1 MTTKL
6 FGEPVRRREDQRLI
20 TGKGRYLDDIG
31 HNALAAAFVRSPHAH
46 ARIVSIDVDEA
57 LDVEGLVA
65 IYTYEDLTGPM
76 AEPLPVL
83 IPHPQLHSPR
93 TGFPLANGEVNHVG
107 EPVVMVVATDR
118 YVAEDA
124 CDRIVV
130 TYEELPVV
138 VGVDAARAAEH
149 AVHEEIPDNVAAR
162 HHQETGDVEPVL
174 ASSPRT
180 LSFTQYIE
188 RSACMPMEG
197 KGVHAKWDADDS
209 SLRVYTSTQA
219 STSVRAAIAAKLEL
233 SLDTVEVI
241 APDVGGGFG
250 VKIVHPW
257 PEELLV
263 PMAAIA
269 LGREVKW
276 TEDRREHFIGSA
288 HERQQRQ
295 EITVGYDDEGRVTAL
310 DVHIWH
316 DNGAYTPYGIIVPIV
331 TATQLVGPYAIPV
344 YRVIVES
351 VFTNTVIVTPY
362 RGAGRPQGCYA
373 MERTMDRIADEL
385 GLDRALVRERN
396 LIRPDQFP
404 YDHHLTFQDGRPV
417 IYDSGDY
424 PGLLEKLKALVG
436 WSAAEEL
443 RADAEA
449 RGRLLGVGMALYVEG
464 TGPGPYEGGHVQ
476 VLGSGKVLVSTGL
489 TSQGQGHETAFAQI
503 VASELGVPI
512 EDVEV
517 TTGDTRRFG
526 YAVGTFASRA
536 AVMSGNAIA
545 LAARGVREKA
555 LRIAADVLEASPEDL
570 EIDEGLVQVKGVP
583 GTSIPLRT
591 VAVLSNPLRYAFDE
605 AAKQATQFAK
615 AGDDDKPPV
624 AVGDAPGL
632 EHRDYYSPIRSTF
645 ASGAHAAIVE
655 IDPATWEIDVVKYA
669 VVHDC
674 GNVVNPMIVE
684 GQVHGGV
691 AQGIGGALYERMAY
705 DADGQLQNASFMD
718 FLMPYASE
726 VPDIDID
733 HQQTPSPLNPLGI
746 KGAGEAGV
754 IPGTAALASA
764 IEDAVGRRIA
774 SMPISP
780 TELYDLVRSPDSEMT
795 ATAGRRAGTGV
806 MA

>member
-6 FGEPVRRREDQRLI
+6 FGEPVRRREDARLI

-31 HNALAAAFVRSPHAH
+31 HDALAAAFVRSPHAH
-46 ARIVSIDVDEA
+46 ARIVDIDVEA
-57 LDVEGLVA
+57 ALEVEGLVA

-83 IPHPQLHSPR
+83 IPHPQLHAPR
-93 TGFPLANGEVNHVG
+93 TGYPLADGEVNHVG

-124 CDRIVV
+124 AERIVV

-138 VGVDAARAAEH
+138 VGVDAARAAAA
-149 AVHEEIPDNVAAR
+149 AVHDEIPDNVAAR
-162 HHQETGDVEPVL
+162 HHQETGDVEAAL
-174 ASSPRT
+174 AGSART

-188 RSACMPMEG
+188 RSACMPLEG
-197 KGVHAKWDADDS
+197 KGVHARWDPADS
-209 SLRVYTSTQA
+209 SLRVYSSTQA

-233 SLDTVEVI
+233 SLDAVEVI

-263 PMAAIA
+263 PMAAIK

-276 TEDRREHFIGSA
+276 AEDRREHFIGSA

-295 EITVGYDDEGRVTAL
+295 EITVGFDDDGRITAL
-310 DVHIWH
+310 DVHAWH

-344 YRVIVES
+344 YRVVVES
-351 VFTNTVIVTPY
+351 VYTNTVIVTPY

-373 MERTMDRIADEL
+373 MERTMDRIADAL
-385 GLDRALVRERN
+385 GLDRAEVRRRN
-396 LIRPDQFP
+396 LIQPDQFP

-424 PGLLEKLKALVG
+424 PGLLDKLTALVDWPG
-436 WSAAEEL
+436 IEE
-443 RADAEA
+443 RRAEA
-449 RGRLLGVGMALYVEG
+449 ATRGKLLGAGMALYVEG

-476 VLGSGKVLVSTGL
+476 VLGSGKVLVATGL
-489 TSQGQGHETAFAQI
+489 TSQGQGHETSFAQI

-517 TTGDTRRFG
+517 TTGDTRRFP

-555 LRIAADVLEASPEDL
+555 LRIAAEVLEADPGDL
-570 EIDEGLVQVKGVP
+570 EIVDGVVGVKGTP
-583 GTSIPLRT
+583 GATLPLRT

-605 AAKQATQFAK
+605 AAKQATQFAR
-615 AGDDDKPPV
+615 AGSDDKPPV
-624 AVGDAPGL
+624 APGDAPGL

-645 ASGAHAAIVE
+645 ASGAHAAVVE
-655 IDPATWEIDVVKYA
+655 IDPATWEIDVVSYA

-691 AQGIGGALYERMAY
+691 AQGVAGALYERMAY

-726 VPDIDID
+726 VPDVAID

-754 IPGTAALASA
+754 IPGTAAIASA
-764 IEDAVGRRIA
+764 IEDATGRRIA
-774 SMPISP
+774 AMPISP
-780 TELYDLVRSPDSEMT
+780 TELYDVMRSPDAELT
-795 ATAGRRAGTGV
+795 AAAGRRTGV
-806 MA
+806 GA

>member
-6 FGEPVRRREDQRLI
+6 FGEPVRRREDARLI
-20 TGKGRYLDDIG
+20 TGRGRYLDDIG
-31 HNALAAAFVRSPHAH
+31 AGALAAAFVRSPHAH
-46 ARIVSIDVDEA
+46 ARIVDVDVDAA

-65 IYTYEDLTGPM
+65 IYTYEDLTGPL

-83 IPHPQLHSPR
+83 IPHPQLTAPR
-93 TGFPLANGEVNHVG
+93 TGYPLANGEVNHVG

-124 CDRIVV
+124 AERIAV
-130 TYEELPVV
+130 TYEELPAV
-138 VGVDAARAAEH
+138 VGVDAAREARAC
-149 AVHEEIPDNVAAR
+149 VHEEIPDNVAAR
-162 HHQETGDVEPVL
+162 HHQETGDVEPAL
-174 ASSPRT
+174 AVSPHT
-180 LSFTQYIE
+180 LSFTQYVE
-188 RSACMPMEG
+188 RSAGMPLEG
-197 KGVHAKWDADDS
+197 KGVHARWDADDR
-209 SLRVYTSTQA
+209 SLRVHTSTQA
-219 STSVRAAIAAKLEL
+219 STSVRAAIAAKLQL
-233 SLDTVEVI
+233 SLDQVEVV

-276 TEDRREHFIGSA
+276 TEDRREHFISSA

-295 EITVGYDDEGRVTAL
+295 EVSVGFDDDGRITAL
-310 DVHIWH
+310 DVHVWH
-316 DNGAYTPYGIIVPIV
+316 DHGAYTPYGIIVPII
-331 TATQLVGPYAIPV
+331 TATQLVGPYVIPV
-344 YRVIVES
+344 YRVVVES
-351 VFTNTVIVTPY
+351 VYTNTVIVTPY
-362 RGAGRPQGCYA
+362 RGAGRPQGCFA
-373 MERTMDRIADEL
+373 MERTMDRIADAL
-385 GLDRALVRERN
+385 GLDRAVVRERN
-396 LIRPDQFP
+396 LIQPSQFP

-417 IYDSGDY
+417 VYDSGDY
-424 PGLLEKLKALVG
+424 PALLEKLKALVG
-436 WSAAEEL
+436 WDGIDAL
-443 RADAEA
+443 RDDAEA
-449 RGRLLGVGMALYVEG
+449 RGKLLGVGMALYVEG

-489 TSQGQGHETAFAQI
+489 TTQGQGHETSFAQI
-503 VASELGVPI
+503 VSSELGVPI
-512 EDVEV
+512 ADVEV
-517 TTGDTRRFG
+517 TTGDTRRFP

-545 LAARGVREKA
+545 LAARGVRDKA
-555 LRIAADVLEASPEDL
+555 LRIAADVLEADPGDL
-570 EIDEGLVQVKGVP
+570 EIADGVVQVKGTP
-583 GTSIPLRT
+583 GASIPLRT

-605 AAKQATQFAK
+605 AAKQATQFAVQ
-615 AGDDDKPPV
+615 ASNDQPPV
-624 AVGDAPGL
+624 TPGDAPGL

-655 IDPATWEIDVVKYA
+655 IDPQTWEIDVVNYA

-691 AQGIGGALYERMAY
+691 AQGVGGALYERMAY

-726 VPDIDID
+726 VPDIVID

-754 IPGTAALASA
+754 IPGSAALASA
-764 IEDAVGRRIA
+764 IEDAVGRRIT

-780 TELYDLVRSPDSEMT
+780 TELYDLMRSET
-795 ATAGRRAGTGV
+795 AERTAASGRRTGV
-806 MA
+806 GA

>member
-1 MTTKL
+1 VTTKL
-6 FGEPVRRREDQRLI
+6 FGEPVRRREDARLI
-20 TGKGRYLDDIG
+20 IGQGKYLDDIG
-31 HNALAAAFVRSPHAH
+31 SSAYAAAFVRSPYAH
-46 ARIVSIDVDEA
+46 ARIVDIDVTDA
-57 LDVEGLVA
+57 LDVDGLLAV
-65 IYTYEDLTGPM
+65 YTYEDLTGPM

-83 IPHPQLHSPR
+83 IPHPQLTHPR
-93 TGFPLANGEVNHVG
+93 TGYPLARDVVHHVG
-107 EPVVMVVATDR
+107 EAVVMVVATDR

-124 CDRIVV
+124 VDRIAV

-138 VGVDAARAAEH
+138 VGVDAAREAAH
-149 AVHEEIPDNVAAR
+149 AVHDDVPDNVAAR
-162 HHQETGDVEPVL
+162 HHQETGDVEAAL
-174 ASSPRT
+174 AASPHR
-180 LSFTQYIE
+180 LEFTQYFE
-188 RSACMPMEG
+188 RSAAMPMEG
-197 KGVHAKWDADDS
+197 KGVHARWDDADS

-219 STSVRAAIAAKLEL
+219 STSVRAAIAAKLQL
-233 SLDTVEVI
+233 SLEQVEVI

-263 PMAAIA
+263 PMAARL
-269 LGREVKW
+269 LGHEVKW
-276 TEDRREHFIGSA
+276 SEDRREHFISSA

-295 EITVGYDDEGRVTAL
+295 EVTVGYDDDGRITAL

-331 TATQLVGPYAIPV
+331 TATQLVGPYVIPV
-344 YRVIVES
+344 YRVRVDS

-362 RGAGRPQGCYA
+362 RGAGRPQGCFA
-373 MERTMDRIADEL
+373 MERAMDRIAQER
-385 GLDRALVRERN
+385 GLDRAEVRERN
-396 LIRPDQFP
+396 LIQADQFP

-424 PGLLEKLKALVG
+424 AGLMAKLKALIS
-436 WSAAEEL
+436 WDSFAERRTEAA
-443 RADAEA
+443 A
-449 RGRLLGVGMALYVEG
+449 RGKHLGIGLAMYVEG

-489 TSQGQGHETAFAQI
+489 TSQGQGHETVFAQL
-503 VASELGVPI
+503 VASELGVPM

-536 AVMSGNAIA
+536 AVMSGNAVA
-545 LAARGVREKA
+545 LAARGVKEKA
-555 LRIAADVLEASPEDL
+555 LRIAADVLEVDPGDL
-570 EIDEGLVQVKGVP
+570 EIDEGLVQVKGTP
-583 GTSIPLRT
+583 GASIPLRT

-605 AAKQATQFAK
+605 AAKQATQFAGP
-615 AGDDDKPPV
+615 GDDSKPPV

-632 EHRDYYSPIRSTF
+632 EHTDYYSPVRSTF
-645 ASGAHAAIVE
+645 ASGAHAAVVE
-655 IDPATWEIDVVKYA
+655 VDPATWEIDVVDYA

-691 AQGIGGALYERMAY
+691 AQGVGGALYERMAY
-705 DADGQLQNASFMD
+705 DRDGQLQNASFMD

-726 VPDIDID
+726 VPDIVID
-733 HQQTPSPLNPLGI
+733 HQETASPLNPLGL

-754 IPGTAALASA
+754 IPGSAAIASA
-764 IEDAVGRRIA
+764 VEDAVGRRIA
-774 SMPISP
+774 AMPISP
-780 TELYDLVRSPDSEMT
+780 TELYDLVRSDADQVTNVARPST
-795 ATAGRRAGTGV
+795 PTG
-806 MA
+806 ALA